1 MNLNTIFIQQEKQQG
16 DMDWKS
22 KAGFFVSFLSFF
34 RSNRKKTSL
43 QSNRQSKN
51 RMCEELSWDRE
62 RELESLKIDNNMI
75 KILVE
80 RYNIKIWKQS

>member
-16 DMDWKS
+16 DMDWES
-22 KAGFFVSFLSFF
+22 KAGFFVSFLSLFLD
-34 RSNRKKTSL
+34 RIEKKTSL

-62 RELESLKIDNNMI
+62 RERIREFKN
-75 KILVE
+75 
-80 RYNIKIWKQS
+80 R